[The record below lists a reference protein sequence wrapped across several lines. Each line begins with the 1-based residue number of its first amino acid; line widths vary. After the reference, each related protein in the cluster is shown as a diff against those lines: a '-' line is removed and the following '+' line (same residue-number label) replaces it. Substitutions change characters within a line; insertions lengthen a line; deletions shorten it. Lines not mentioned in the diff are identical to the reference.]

1 MDFLGGAVV
10 ENLSANA
17 GDARGISLIPGWG
30 RYPGGGHGNPLQYCV
45 ENPRDRGAWWA
56 IVHRGLKKSDMI
68 ERLNTPTQ
76 VTKWSVKNLSLLEV
90 LQIINLSSVFKI
102 TKIVVS
108 SRFRENCASSDIVLP
123 SLVNLQT

>member
-1 MDFLGGAVV
+1 
-10 ENLSANA
+10 
-17 GDARGISLIPGWG
+17 
-30 RYPGGGHGNPLQYCV
+30 
-45 ENPRDRGAWWA
+45 
-56 IVHRGLKKSDMI
+56 MI

-108 SRFRENCASSDIVLP
+108 SGFRENCASSDIVLP